1 MFRSPLTL
9 LATLGLCLVCLTS
22 CVSIERTRQRM
33 AETPLAPLPGAS
45 ISPEAID
52 GQLELAQREQEQ
64 GLFWEAVRRLLR
76 LRKQRFLTPE
86 QGDRVQLSM
95 EAAMLAGCERATKP
109 VQLERFTRKEL
120 PRRPRAIHSV
130 RMAELLLERGQGYD
144 AFDELRE
151 LEFVHPTHHLRSRS
165 ADLIFEVGM
174 SLLDDHRR
182 VLWLLPARHSDRA
195 PEVLDFLVLRHPNH
209 PGCAQAYWVLAQIY
223 ERKQDYPKAIGR
235 LEDLITF
242 HANSD
247 YALEAELRIPELRL
261 ISRLRLDTDRPAL
274 VRAYGEALRWYG
286 SHSQVLAAQSG
297 GQELVER
304 CEQLLLECNARLAQY
319 DLSVA
324 QFYRTVEEPAGAE
337 LHALRALGY
346 LEQVVL
352 EEEQARAETLLA
364 WATEAKARLGAEA
377 PPAPLLPEP
386 APASESPTPL
396 DSTDVESP
404 GSSPNGSAWTG
415 ADSIGSAPRTP
426 GRNAH
431 SQPRR

>member
-22 CVSIERTRQRM
+22 CVSIERTRQRL

-64 GLFWEAVRRLLR
+64 GLYWEAVRRLLR

-95 EAAMLAGCERATKP
+95 EAAMAAGCERATKP

-130 RMAELLLERGQGYD
+130 RMAELLLAQGEGFD

-165 ADLIFEVGM
+165 ADLIFEAGM

-182 VLWLLPARHSDRA
+182 ILWILPARRSDRA
-195 PEVLDFLVLRHPNH
+195 PDVLDFLVLRHPNH

-223 ERKQDYPKAIGR
+223 ERRQNYEKAIGR

-247 YALEAELRIPELRL
+247 YALDAELRIPELRM
-261 ISRLRLDTDRPAL
+261 ISRLRLDTDRPTL
-274 VRAYGEALRWYG
+274 VRAYSEALRWYG
-286 SHSQVLAAQSG
+286 SHAQGLAAQTG
-297 GQELVER
+297 GPELVER
-304 CEQLLLECNARLAQY
+304 CEQLILECNARLAQY

-346 LEQVVL
+346 LDQVVL
-352 EEEQARAETLLA
+352 EDEQARAEELLA
-364 WATEAKARLGAEA
+364 WAAEAKARLGAAE
-377 PPAPLLPEP
+377 PPAPLLPDPLP
-386 APASESPTPL
+386 ATEDSAPL
-396 DSTDVESP
+396 DSTVTEPP
-404 GSSPNGSAWTG
+404 GPTPAG
-415 ADSIGSAPRTP
+415 ADSAGAAPQSP
-426 GRNAH
+426 GRTVH
-431 SQPRR
+431 SQPLR